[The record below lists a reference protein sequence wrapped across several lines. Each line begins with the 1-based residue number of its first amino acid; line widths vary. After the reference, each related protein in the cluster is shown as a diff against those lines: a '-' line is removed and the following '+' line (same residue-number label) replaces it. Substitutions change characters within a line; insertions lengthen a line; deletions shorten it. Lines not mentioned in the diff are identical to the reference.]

1 MPTEAKAE
9 GLEFYFSGYTQNTTS
24 PDV

>member
-9 GLEFYFSGYTQNTTS
+9 GLGFVFLRVYSEYDFA
-24 PDV
+24 